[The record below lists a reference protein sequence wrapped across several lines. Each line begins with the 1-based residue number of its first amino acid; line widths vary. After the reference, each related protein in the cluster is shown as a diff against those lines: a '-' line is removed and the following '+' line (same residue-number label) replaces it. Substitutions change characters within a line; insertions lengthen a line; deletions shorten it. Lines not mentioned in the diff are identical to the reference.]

1 MQKKKL
7 KYRFC
12 AALLLCFLQTAGIGL
27 HAQQTEKDTTTPD
40 PAARR
45 TIVVPANRSKS
56 STQKANATAGDTVTT
71 SVSRLVVP
79 ANRSKSLAQES
90 NEPADTTKTLT
101 YKTIIVPAKRTVSSE
116 QDVIAASV
124 DTISIPEVITAP
136 VDTPELLVQEDEITD
151 DNNVESVADE
161 QLAAA
166 PIDTFLVD
174 SLERVNQEN
183 MQYLSAEKAGEVV
196 MDTIAA
202 PTPAPEKKVW
212 NPNPTR
218 ATWLAIVFPG
228 GGQIYNRK
236 YWKLP
241 IVYGGFVGCA
251 YALTWNNNMYKDYSQ
266 AYLDIM
272 DKDPSTNSYYDVLNI
287 NVVIDEIEGTNV
299 DRYASSLKRQKDYYR
314 RYRDISVFAFIG
326 VYLLSIIDA
335 YVDAELSNFDIGPD
349 ISMRLEPAVI
359 NSSSNSLMN
368 RSKIGGF
375 KNNALGLQCSI
386 RF

>member
-12 AALLLCFLQTAGIGL
+12 ATLLLCFFQVAGIGL
-27 HAQQTEKDTTTPD
+27 YAQQTEKGTTTPD
-40 PAARR
+40 PAARK

-56 STQKANATAGDTVTT
+56 
-71 SVSRLVVP
+71 R
-79 ANRSKSLAQES
+79 AQES
-90 NEPADTTKTLT
+90 NQPADTTKTLT
-101 YKTIIVPAKRTVSSE
+101 YKTIIVPAKRTTSSE
-116 QDVIAASV
+116 QDVISASA
-124 DTISIPEVITAP
+124 DTAKVSVPEVITVSA
-136 VDTPELLVQEDEITD
+136 DTPELLVREDEITD
-151 DNNVESVADE
+151 DNNEESVADE

-196 MDTIAA
+196 IDTIPA

-299 DRYASSLKRQKDYYR
+299 DRYSSSLKRQKDYYR